1 MRTKEKGRMSEAK
14 FLFLVGSF
22 CASSVLAGCKDKPQV
37 DLAPVASAL
46 QAAPAAASAVQ
57 FSIDPSSSKV
67 SFLMDS
73 PLEKIDGDAG
83 GSVQGDLFV
92 DLADI
97 SKSTA
102 LVKVDLQKLVLYQQ
116 KRDGDKGAYGER
128 SKSDL
133 QNAHA
138 RNWLQIVA
146 REGEVTPEQAE
157 ANRWVEFKI
166 DKVEQASLSNVAAG
180 AGAARTLT
188 ATASGDFRLHGRKQR
203 KSAKL
208 ELTINYQGDKAQSIH
223 VKTVEPLSVGLEE
236 FEVNPRDDAGKF
248 VKSVTEAL
256 SSNLKGKVAQQ
267 APLVV
272 EFTAN
277 AK

>member
-1 MRTKEKGRMSEAK
+1 MSDVK
-14 FLFLVGSF
+14 FWFLIGALS
-22 CASSVLAGCKDKPQV
+22 ASLVACKDKPQV
-37 DLAPVASAL
+37 ELAPVASAL
-46 QAAPAAASAVQ
+46 QAAPAAATAVQ
-57 FSIDPSSSKV
+57 FSVDSATSKV
-67 SFLMDS
+67 TFLMDS
-73 PLEKIDGDAG
+73 PLEKIDGDAP
-83 GSVQGDLFV
+83 GSLQGDLFV
-92 DLADI
+92 DLSDI

-102 LVKVDLQKLVLYQQ
+102 LVKVDLLKLTLYQQ
-116 KRDGDKGAYGER
+116 KRDGDKSEYSER
-128 SKSDL
+128 KKSDL
-133 QNAHA
+133 QNTHA

-146 REGEVTPEQAE
+146 RDGDVTPEQAE

-166 DKVEQASLSNVAAG
+166 DKIDHASLTNVAG
-180 AGAARTLT
+180 ATGDARTVT
-188 ATASGDFRLHGRKQR
+188 ATATGDFRLHGRKQT

-208 ELTINYQGDKAQSIH
+208 ELTVNYVGDKAQSIH
-223 VKTVEPLSVGLEE
+223 VKTVEPLQIGLEE

-267 APLVV
+267 APVTL